1 MQKKHLKIPIP
12 FHDLKKK
19 KKPKE
24 TRARKKKI
32 QHKKPTA
39 NITDNGQR
47 LDAFPL
53 RSEKKTKSP
62 ASITSIHIA
71 MEVPDK
77 AISQEK

>member
-1 MQKKHLKIPIP
+1 MI
-12 FHDLKKK
+12 KKK
-19 KKPKE
+19 EKLKQ
-24 TRARKKKI
+24 TRARKII
-32 QHKKPTA
+32 QHEKHTA
-39 NITDNGQR
+39 NITVNGQR

-53 RSEKKTKSP
+53 RLKKKTKLP